1 MNWAEVIDASHAI
14 ADRWRGQVDQV
25 YGIPSG
31 GAPVALIVS
40 QALGIPICN
49 EPGDPDRGPVTL
61 VVDDL
66 VDTGN
71 TIRPY
76 LDHPHD
82 ACFRKPWTPQDLAP
96 HAIETDEWLVFP
108 WEHSG
113 APEDAV
119 TRILQYIGVD
129 PTSEGL
135 RDTPKRVTKAFR
147 EMTTGYQDDP
157 EKILSTVFEEK
168 YDQMVVL
175 SDIEFVSL
183 CEHHLLPFRGTATVG
198 YIPDGKVVGL
208 SKLARLVDCYARR
221 LQVQERM
228 TEQIAQALIDHLN
241 PVGVGVYVTAHHS
254 CMGNRGVR
262 KHEGRMSTQALYG
275 AMMNDGNAR
284 AEFMRLAQG

>member
-1 MNWAEVIDASHAI
+1 MNWAEVIDASLRI
-14 ADRWRGQVDQV
+14 AGRWRGKVDQV

-40 QALGIPICN
+40 QALTIPICDK
-49 EPGDPDRGPVTL
+49 PGDPDRGPVTL

-66 VDTGN
+66 VDTGS
-71 TIRPY
+71 TMRPY
-76 LDHPHD
+76 TDHPHD

-228 TEQIAQALIDHLN
+228 TEQIAQALIEHLN

-262 KHEGRMSTQALYG
+262 KHEGRMSTQALHG